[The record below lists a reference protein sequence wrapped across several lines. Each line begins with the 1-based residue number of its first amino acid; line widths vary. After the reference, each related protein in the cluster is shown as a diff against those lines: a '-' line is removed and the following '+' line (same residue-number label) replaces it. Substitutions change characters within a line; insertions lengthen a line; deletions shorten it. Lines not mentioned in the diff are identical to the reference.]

1 MEAIQEDFV
10 MNEHPR
16 IFLSPPHMS
25 GQEEA
30 YIKEAFDSNWVAPLG
45 PHVTAFEREVAAYA
59 GVEGALAV
67 SSGTAAIHLALRLL
81 GVGQGDLVFCSSLTF
96 IGSVNPV
103 LYLGAIPVFIDSEP
117 GSWNMSP
124 VALEKAFKWAQ
135 KAGKMPKAV
144 VIVDLYGQSA
154 DYDSLLEICD
164 HYGVPVVED
173 AAEAM
178 GSTYK
183 DKACGTLGKFGVYSF
198 NGNKIITTSGG
209 GMLMSNDEEALN
221 KALFWATQ
229 ARDRAPW
236 YQHSEMGYNYRMSNI
251 VAGIGRGQLTVLNER
266 VKARRAVFQ
275 RYREALGDIPGVGFM
290 PEANYGQANRWLTVM
305 TLDLTQTSI
314 TPMQIIKSLEA
325 ENIEARPVWKP
336 MHLQPLFADCRYFT
350 HGEKDSISDRLFSQ
364 GVCLPS
370 GSSLT
375 HEEQQRVIDCIYQL
389 LGG

>member
-1 MEAIQEDFV
+1 
-10 MNEHPR
+10 MNNNSR

-25 GQEEA
+25 GLEET
-30 YIKEAFDSNWVAPLG
+30 YVKEAFESNWIAPLG
-45 PHVTAFEREVAAYA
+45 PHVTAFEKEVAAYA
-59 GVEGALAV
+59 GVKGALAV

-81 GVGQGDLVFCSSLTF
+81 GVGQGDVVFCSSLTF
-96 IGSVNPV
+96 IGSVNPI
-103 LYLGAIPVFIDSEP
+103 LYLGAIPIFIDAEP
-117 GSWNMSP
+117 DSWNMSP

-135 KAGKMPKAV
+135 EAGKMPKAV

-154 DYDSLLEICD
+154 DYDPLLEICNS
-164 HYGVPVVED
+164 YEIPVVED

-183 DKACGTLGKFGVYSF
+183 GKACGTLGKFGVYSF

-209 GMLMSNDEEALN
+209 GMLLSDDVEALE

-229 ARDRAPW
+229 ARDKAPW

-251 VAGIGRGQLTVLNER
+251 VAGIGRGQLTVLDDR
-266 VKARRAVFQ
+266 VKARREVFG
-275 RYREALGDIPGVGFM
+275 RYKEALGDIPGVGFM
-290 PEANYGQANRWLTVM
+290 PEASYGQANRWLTVM
-305 TLDLTQTSI
+305 TLDSTQTPT
-314 TPMQIIKSLEA
+314 TPMQVIEALEA

-336 MHLQPLFADCRYFT
+336 MHMQPLFADNMYFI
-350 HGEKDSISDRLFSQ
+350 HEEEASVSDRLFDR

-375 HEEQQRVIDCIYQL
+375 IEEQQRVIDCVKRCL
-389 LGG
+389 TSK